1 MRALNSA
8 EFFGTSPS
16 DGTAGDGGRGSY
28 IEGEDV
34 RVVVV
39 RIRDG
44 RISDWKG
51 GVKDWVISDAGMV
64 DGAGDGSVEQV
75 LEMGCGE

>member
-1 MRALNSA
+1 MSQGQRVL
-8 EFFGTSPS
+8 GTSP
-16 DGTAGDGGRGSY
+16 GATGDGGRGSY

-51 GVKDWVISDAGMV
+51 GVKDWVIAESGA
-64 DGAGDGSVEQV
+64 GAGDANGRQLPNGV
-75 LEMGCGE
+75 M